1 MKTII
6 TISRE
11 FGAAGGEI
19 GRQLAEELNLQYYD
33 KEIILM
39 AAKHSNLDVDSL
51 IEWDEK
57 LQKNF
62 GFAQSLFDFYNR
74 PLSDKIFEA
83 QTKVIREIGE
93 RGNCVIVGRNADSI
107 LREYDGCLTVFIHA
121 DLDWR
126 VHRMSK
132 KMPEER
138 IDKIVEKAKLVDQA
152 RSKYY
157 SYHVHRDFGMA
168 NNYDLSLCSSR
179 LGIDMCVQIIKDLI
193 NARSG
198 K

>member
-1 MKTII
+1 MRTII

-19 GRQLAEELNLQYYD
+19 GRKLAKELNLQYYD

-39 AAKHSNLDVDSL
+39 AARRSNLNVDSL

-57 LQKNF
+57 IPKNF

-74 PLSDKIFEA
+74 PLSEKIFAA

-107 LREYDGCLTVFIHA
+107 LREYDGCLTVYVHA
-121 DLDWR
+121 ELEWR
-126 VHRMSK
+126 VRRMSE
-132 KMPEER
+132 KMPEDRLE
-138 IDKIVEKAKLVDQA
+138 KIEEKAKLVDQV
-152 RSKYY
+152 RRKYY
-157 SYHVHRDFGMA
+157 SYHVHREFGMA
-168 NNYDLSLCSSR
+168 DNYDLSLCSSR
-179 LGIDMCVQIIKDLI
+179 LGIDTCVQLIKT
-193 NARSG
+193 AVTA

>member
-19 GRQLAEELNLQYYD
+19 GKKLAKELNLQYYD

-39 AAKHSNLDVDSL
+39 TARNSNLDVNSL

-57 LQKNF
+57 IPKNF

-74 PLSDKIFEA
+74 PLSETIFQA
-83 QTKVIREIGE
+83 QTKVIQKIGE
-93 RGNCVIVGRNADSI
+93 KGNCVIVGRNADSI

-121 DLDWR
+121 EFDWR
-126 VHRMSK
+126 VRRMSN
-132 KMPEER
+132 KMPGNSLARVEEQ
-138 IDKIVEKAKLVDQA
+138 AKLVDQA
-152 RSKYY
+152 RRKYY
-157 SYHVHRDFGMA
+157 SYHVHREFGMA
-168 NNYDLSLCSSR
+168 DNYDISLCSSR
-179 LGIDMCVQIIKDLI
+179 LGIDTCVQLIKELVL
-193 NARSG
+193 R
-198 K
+198 

>member
-19 GRQLAEELNLQYYD
+19 GRRLADELNLQYYD

-39 AAKHSNLDVDSL
+39 AARRSNLNVDSL

-57 LQKNF
+57 IPKNF

-74 PLSDKIFEA
+74 PLSEKIFAA
-83 QTKVIREIGE
+83 QTKAIRDIGE

-107 LREYDGCLTVFIHA
+107 LREYDGCLTVFVHA
-121 DLDWR
+121 DLEWR
-126 VHRMSK
+126 VNRMSS

-138 IDKIVEKAKLVDQA
+138 LEKIEEKAKLVDQA
-152 RSKYY
+152 RRKYY
-157 SYHVHRDFGMA
+157 SYHVHREFGMA
-168 NNYDLSLCSSR
+168 DNYDLSLCSSR
-179 LGIDMCVQIIKDLI
+179 LGIDTCVQIIKDLVK
-193 NARSG
+193 A